1 MTDIVEEYHAWL
13 TESSGPWNN
22 KKQLTPRNPE
32 GRIKVDPAQVAANAK
47 DIRERGLKALAKR
60 KESAELTAYHKKHGG
75 VRTGVSS
82 RTYDPTKTY
91 PGGTANPAYQ
101 RTRSEPQVRGPKKE
115 NPSLLTRLR
124 KIFK

>member
-1 MTDIVEEYHAWL
+1 MTDIVEEYKLWL

-32 GRIKVDPAQVAANAK
+32 GRIKVDPAKVDANAK
-47 DIRERGLKALAKR
+47 DIKTRGLEALAKR
-60 KESAELTAYHKKHGG
+60 KESEKLTTFRRTHGG

-82 RTYDPTKTY
+82 RTYNPTKTY
-91 PGGTANPAYQ
+91 PGGTANPATQ
-101 RTRSEPQVRGPKKE
+101 RMRSEPQVRGPKKE
-115 NPSLLTRLR
+115 NLLTRLR

>member
-1 MTDIVEEYHAWL
+1 MTDIVEEYKLWL
-13 TESSGPWNN
+13 TESSGLWNN

-32 GRIKVDPAQVAANAK
+32 GRIKVDPAEVAANAK
-47 DIRERGLKALAKR
+47 DIRARGLKALEKR
-60 KESAELTAYHKKHGG
+60 KKSEKLTAYRNEHGG

-91 PGGTANPAYQ
+91 PGGRANPATQ
-101 RTRSEPQVRGPKKE
+101 RMRSEPQVRGPKKE
-115 NPSLLTRLR
+115 NLLTRLR

>member
-1 MTDIVEEYHAWL
+1 MTDIVEEYKLWL
-13 TESSGPWNN
+13 TESSGLWNN

-32 GRIKVDPAQVAANAK
+32 GRIKVDPAEVAANAK
-47 DIRERGLKALAKR
+47 DIKTRGLKALAK
-60 KESAELTAYHKKHGG
+60 KEISAERTAHREKHGG

-91 PGGTANPAYQ
+91 PGGTANPATQ
-101 RTRSEPQVRGPKKE
+101 RMRSEPQVRGPKKE
-115 NPSLLTRLR
+115 NLLTRLR